1 MMRVLLSTA
10 LAVFFV
16 TIASAQTFTF
26 ACMDSTQLTG
36 INCDVCP
43 VTNIT
48 SRSFCGLLI
57 YKSGTPYKWID
68 QPYTA
73 RQKPGNS
80 VEYLEQIPSIQGIQ
94 TQDRITISLSGTS
107 FFTVQG
113 MIDSTVCHCATGIP
127 SDTSAL
133 FYASDST
140 DFAPIYRGDTLII
153 VGRGVASVTFDSLL
167 RKYVVFVDSVSGG
180 GGGGGIGLDTL
191 VVIAPAAGF
200 TIAGSPA
207 QDSRD
212 TLTFTLANDLAALEA
227 LADTGIVVR
236 TGTETYALRKI
247 VAGTG
252 VTITNGSGVSGNP
265 AITNSAPSLWTDGGV
280 FTYLTSTTDRAVV
293 GSATEINTAYIF
305 QAKGGI
311 FSQGGGSTSAT
322 FAGVF
327 EKADGTDILNI
338 RNDGRVGILNS
349 APAYTL
355 DVVGDIRIDQPSA
368 YYLETTK
375 MAYGKP
381 SSDQYFFAGAGNVT
395 GTATKVIGIGNS
407 ALLSFT
413 TGINNV
419 AIGYH
424 AGRLIAGGQGNLA
437 IGTEALKTNVS
448 GDNNFAIGSETLKV
462 ATGSK
467 NMAVGTL
474 SMQQTT
480 TGANN
485 CAVGYYSLNG
495 NTIGASNTV
504 VGNSA
509 MQFNTDGVSNVAIGE
524 SALFTS
530 STGDR
535 NVSIGR
541 ESLYA
546 STGDDNVAIGRQAGV
561 NLSSGNRNVLIG
573 AAIHA
578 PSATG
583 SNQVSIANII
593 FATGADGT
601 GTTVSSGSVGIKTN
615 APSQALHVSG
625 NLRVTGAYY
634 DSANDPGTAGQILSS
649 TATGTD
655 WVAAATSYTDEQAQ
669 DAVGN
674 ILVDGTTID
683 FTYNDATPS
692 ITAEVINNSISNA
705 KIRQGVARSVVGV
718 TGNALAN
725 VADIQGTTDQVLRV
739 NGAGTALA
747 FGQVATGGI
756 SDDAVTYGKIQN
768 VAANNVLLGNDS
780 GAGSDVQELSTAEV
794 QTMLGY
800 IDGGGANQRI
810 AYFTDA
816 NTVAAEAAFLYDA
829 GNDRQTIV
837 CTTPSF
843 GAGAAILNLSNDGTD
858 TNGEFLQMR
867 GSITNLLTAT
877 MQNTSTAATSGV
889 VLGISQSGNSAGD
902 PYIQTQISGTGGNTT
917 SFGMDNSDANKFK
930 VSPNANSPGANADAS
945 LVATMDAIP
954 LWGINKDAPGRMLDV
969 GGDVRAINLV
979 NTDSPPDA
987 SALGNGLGTG
997 GTVDA
1002 VTGGNNGFTVTFT
1015 TGTGCVLDGPLFRLT
1030 FDNPFTIT
1038 SHIIMDCHRDV
1049 DSIAECDK
1057 FLQNG
1062 TSPGFIDLKA
1072 NGTLLDGKTHI
1083 LKFLVIG
1090 Q

>member
-1 MMRVLLSTA
+1 MKTIFKIFA
-10 LAVFFV
+10 FCILAQ
-16 TIASAQTFTF
+16 SAHWQ
-26 ACMDSTQLTG
+26 ACDTTG
-36 INCDVCP
+36 ILLELQAT
-43 VTNIT
+43 TN
-48 SRSFCGLLI
+48 L
-57 YKSGTPYKWID
+57 
-68 QPYTA
+68 
-73 RQKPGNS
+73 
-80 VEYLEQIPSIQGIQ
+80 QGILFGDNRCL
-94 TQDRITISLSGTS
+94 TTA
-107 FFTVQG
+107 TV
-113 MIDSTVCHCATGIP
+113 
-127 SDTSAL
+127 L
-133 FYASDST
+133 
-140 DFAPIYRGDTLII
+140 APLYVSNDTLRIDTT
-153 VGRGVASVTFDSLL
+153 GL
-167 RKYVVFVDSVSGG
+167 GG
-180 GGGGGIGLDTL
+180 GGGGATDIYYVDNGGNDVDITSSTGSGFKLTGLGN
-191 VVIAPAAGF
+191 IQIYENAAGEVS
-200 TIAGSPA
+200 I
-207 QDSRD
+207 D
-212 TLTFTLANDLAALEA
+212 
-227 LADTGIVVR
+227 
-236 TGTETYALRKI
+236 
-247 VAGTG
+247 
-252 VTITNGSGVSGNP
+252 GSG
-265 AITNSAPSLWTDGGV
+265 IPSSKWTDAGV

-311 FSQGGGSTSAT
+311 FSQGAGSTSAT
-322 FAGVF
+322 YAGVF

-349 APAYTL
+349 APTYTL

-381 SSDQYFFAGAGNVT
+381 ANHNYYFGGAGNAT
-395 GTATKVIGIGNS
+395 GNATKNIAIGTS
-407 ALLSFT
+407 ALLNLGA
-413 TGINNV
+413 TGGFNV
-419 AIGYH
+419 AIGFE
-424 AGRLIAGGQGNLA
+424 AGKSITTGQGNVA
-437 IGTEALKTNVS
+437 IGNEALKTNAV
-448 GDNNFAIGSETLKV
+448 GNNNFALGTEALKV
-462 ATGSK
+462 ATGSL
-467 NMAVGTL
+467 NVAVGGLSQPATSTGEKNVSLGYFTL
-474 SMQQTT
+474 NANTTGFENIAVGNVAMQLNVDGYRNLAIGSEALLSNVSGYGNISIGQTT
-480 TGANN
+480 
-485 CAVGYYSLNG
+485 
-495 NTIGASNTV
+495 
-504 VGNSA
+504 
-509 MQFNTDGVSNVAIGE
+509 
-524 SALFTS
+524 
-530 STGDR
+530 
-535 NVSIGR
+535 
-541 ESLYA
+541 LYA
-546 STGDDNVAIGRQAGV
+546 STGDRNIAIGYQSGFALTAGSR
-561 NLSSGNRNVLIG
+561 NILLGSSINF
-573 AAIHA
+573 
-578 PSATG
+578 PSNTG
-583 SNQVSIANII
+583 SNQMTIGNII
-593 FATGADGT
+593 YATGVDGT
-601 GTTVSSGSVGIKTN
+601 GTTVSTGSVGIKTN

-634 DSANDPGTAGQILSS
+634 DSANDPGTAGQVLSS

-705 KIRQGVARSVVGV
+705 KIRQGAARSVIGV

-756 SDDAVTYGKIQN
+756 ADDAVTYGKIQN

-930 VSPNANSPGANADAS
+930 ISPNANNPGANADAS

-969 GGDVRAINLV
+969 GGAVRAINLV

>member
-1 MMRVLLSTA
+1 MKTIFKIFAFCLLA
-10 LAVFFV
+10 Q
-16 TIASAQTFTF
+16 SAHSQ
-26 ACMDSTQLTG
+26 ACDTTG
-36 INCDVCP
+36 ILLELQAT
-43 VTNIT
+43 TN
-48 SRSFCGLLI
+48 L
-57 YKSGTPYKWID
+57 
-68 QPYTA
+68 
-73 RQKPGNS
+73 
-80 VEYLEQIPSIQGIQ
+80 QGILFGDNRCL
-94 TQDRITISLSGTS
+94 TTA
-107 FFTVQG
+107 TVLAPLYV
-113 MIDSTVCHCATGIP
+113 S
-127 SDTSAL
+127 SDTL
-133 FYASDST
+133 R
-140 DFAPIYRGDTLII
+140 IDTTGL
-153 VGRGVASVTFDSLL
+153 
-167 RKYVVFVDSVSGG
+167 GG
-180 GGGGGIGLDTL
+180 GGGATDIYYVDNGGNDVDITSSTGS
-191 VVIAPAAGF
+191 GF
-200 TIAGSPA
+200 
-207 QDSRD
+207 
-212 TLTFTLANDLAALEA
+212 
-227 LADTGIVVR
+227 
-236 TGTETYALRKI
+236 KI
-247 VAGTG
+247 VGLGNIQIYENAVGE
-252 VTITNGSGVSGNP
+252 IAIDGSG
-265 AITNSAPSLWTDGGV
+265 IPSSKWTDAGL

-293 GSATEINTAYIF
+293 GSATELNTAYIF

-327 EKADGTDILNI
+327 EKADGTDIMNI

-355 DVVGDIRIDQPSA
+355 DVAGDISIRAADA
-368 YYLETTK
+368 YRVGAVKL
-375 MAYGKP
+375 AYSPAVGY
-381 SSDQYFFAGAGNVT
+381 YFFGGAGNVT
-395 GTATKVIGIGNS
+395 ANSDRAIGIGTN
-407 ALLSFT
+407 ALLNLT
-413 TGINNV
+413 TGALNV
-419 AIGYH
+419 AIGDD
-424 AGRLIAGGQGNLA
+424 
-437 IGTEALKTNVS
+437 ALKNCTTCNQ
-448 GDNNFAIGSETLKV
+448 NFAIGSGTLQRCTTGTANVGIGLYVLNFNTASNNTAIGDQVMTVNSTGTLNVGIGTLAVYNNTTASSNTGVGAYALINNSTGGDNTALGRSTLENLNGGIRNIAIGNYAADNLTTGGRNICIGWNIDMPTATTSETLNIGNLLFG
-462 ATGSK
+462 TG
-467 NMAVGTL
+467 
-474 SMQQTT
+474 
-480 TGANN
+480 
-485 CAVGYYSLNG
+485 
-495 NTIGASNTV
+495 I
-504 VGNSA
+504 
-509 MQFNTDGVSNVAIGE
+509 
-524 SALFTS
+524 
-530 STGDR
+530 
-535 NVSIGR
+535 NVS
-541 ESLYA
+541 
-546 STGDDNVAIGRQAGV
+546 
-561 NLSSGNRNVLIG
+561 
-573 AAIHA
+573 
-578 PSATG
+578 
-583 SNQVSIANII
+583 
-593 FATGADGT
+593 
-601 GTTVSSGSVGIKTN
+601 GTTISGGSVGIGVS
-615 APSQALHVSG
+615 APARKLHVAGEVRIADLSTDNPTVIVG
-625 NLRVTGAYY
+625 ADGDGDLDDITVGTGLTL
-634 DSANDPGTAGQILSS
+634 SAGVLSS
-649 TATGTD
+649 T
-655 WVAAATSYTDEQAQ
+655 ATSYTDEEAQ

-705 KIRQGVARSVVGV
+705 KIRQGAARSVIGV

-756 SDDAVTYGKIQN
+756 ADDAVTYGKIQN

-780 GAGSDVQELSTAEV
+780 GAGSDVQELSTTEV

-930 VSPNANSPGANADAS
+930 ISPNANNPGANADAS